1 MSSVLPDASRTFFNL
16 IVWAQLELQLGIMC
30 ASAPSLRGFLKR
42 YLGSSMASR
51 ALKSDTPDHNTSGS
65 RIGKA
70 LSNVLHRKRMSD
82 VQELTSPSPMPGFGQ
97 AKSDYAVNEITLETS
112 IESTSVHRAW
122 SVTPS
127 QEHLTRSSAEGD
139 GESIPM
145 QDMWKDPGQ
154 SRWDERL

>member
-70 LSNVLHRKRMSD
+70 LSNAFHRKRTSD
-82 VQELTSPSPMPGFGQ
+82 VQELTSPMPGFGP
-97 AKSDYAVNEITLETS
+97 AKTDYALNDTS
-112 IESTSVHRAW
+112 LDTIIELTSLHRAL
-122 SVTPS
+122 SATPS
-127 QEHLTRSSAEGD
+127 REHLTRSSTE

-145 QDMWKDPGQ
+145 QDLWKEPRQ
-154 SRWDERL
+154 SQWDERL

>member
-1 MSSVLPDASRTFFNL
+1 VSSVLPDASRTFFNL

-30 ASAPSLRGFLKR
+30 ASAPSLRGFFNR
-42 YLGSSMASR
+42 YLGGSMASR
-51 ALKSDTPDHNTSGS
+51 ASGS

-70 LSNVLHRKRMSD
+70 LSNVFHRKRMSD
-82 VQELTSPSPMPGFGQ
+82 VQELTSPMPGFGQ
-97 AKSDYAVNEITLETS
+97 AKTDYAVNEITLETS

-122 SVTPS
+122 SATPS
-127 QEHLTRSSAEGD
+127 REHLTRSSTG

-145 QDMWKDPGQ
+145 QDMWKDPRQ